1 MSYKDLIKK
10 VQEYSGFSDSESKD
24 ALQLMVESLSVHLTE
39 HERREFAG
47 QLPDELRDI
56 ALSVWATEENSHED
70 ILAQFM
76 KFQAVSEKLAKQ
88 QIRAAWRALKDT
100 VSKVE
105 IENIKSQLPGSMT
118 PLLS

>member
-56 ALSVWATEENSHED
+56 ALSVWATEE
-70 ILAQFM
+70 I
-76 KFQAVSEKLAKQ
+76 
-88 QIRAAWRALKDT
+88 
-100 VSKVE
+100 
-105 IENIKSQLPGSMT
+105 PGSFRET
-118 PLLS
+118 GQAANSSCLAGSQRHGQQS